1 MKTRAIAYLRVS
13 TDKQA
18 DTGVSLDVQRQKV
31 AAYAGLY
38 DLDLVSI
45 EADAGESAKSLQ
57 RPALDRA
64 MKALEDG
71 EADALLVVKL
81 DRLTR
86 SVRDLGELVDKSN
99 REGWALLSV
108 SEQLDTRTAA
118 GRMVLN
124 ILTGGEPPYGWQVS
138 DDGVRLDPHEGE
150 QAAIEAASE
159 LRQAGLSLRKIGRL
173 LESKGLLPRTGKSWH
188 PEKVKRLLKSA
199 A

>member
-81 DRLTR
+81 EAHQECSR
-86 SVRDLGELVDKSN
+86 SR
-99 REGWALLSV
+99 
-108 SEQLDTRTAA
+108 
-118 GRMVLN
+118 
-124 ILTGGEPPYGWQVS
+124 
-138 DDGVRLDPHEGE
+138 
-150 QAAIEAASE
+150 
-159 LRQAGLSLRKIGRL
+159 
-173 LESKGLLPRTGKSWH
+173 
-188 PEKVKRLLKSA
+188 
-199 A
+199 